1 MSENTMPELPDFE
14 ETKLWP
20 LISAWTRSGYGDKRG
35 AAGDQVEAEIGLLM
49 HAYARAYA
57 EQKVAKEREDAE
69 RFRFL
74 RDKAHPDWEPAGGPD
89 AVWTLHFTS
98 AEVWPNDFTAAVDFA
113 RARS

>member
-1 MSENTMPELPDFE
+1 MSENTMPELPEHPWGGFASWAPDE
-14 ETKLWP
+14 V
-20 LISAWTRSGYGDKRG
+20 
-35 AAGDQVEAEIGLLM
+35 AAI

-57 EQKVAKEREDAE
+57 EQEVAKERGDAE

-98 AEVWPNDFTAAVDFA
+98 AEVWPNDFTAAVDSA
-113 RARS
+113 RARSKP